1 MDNDY
6 VLYYIPSADKTIY
19 CYAGCGD
26 NLFEEDREQGLNDY
40 VNYAYFNGKVE
51 PSAWDEDEYYDDNES
66 EDAGMFM
73 FNNEDTRYES
83 MEFAVRMV
91 MKEEMNIPFNTPIE
105 FIGNVEM

>member
-26 NLFEEDREQGLNDY
+26 NLLPEDLAKGLNDY

-51 PSAWDEDEYYDDNES
+51 PSAWDENEYYDDYES
-66 EDAGMFM
+66 EDSGMFL

-91 MKEEMNIPFNTPIE
+91 MKEEMNIDFDTPIE
-105 FIGNVEM
+105 FVGNVKI

>member
-19 CYAGCGD
+19 CYAGSGD
-26 NLFEEDREQGLNDY
+26 SLLPEDWEQGLNDY

-51 PSAWDEDEYYDDNES
+51 PSAWEEDRFYDDNES
-66 EDAGMFM
+66 EDAGMYM

-91 MKEEMNIPFNTPIE
+91 MKVMLDMDFNTPIE
-105 FIGNVEM
+105 FIGNVEI